1 MKRLLGRLASLRD
14 KRGNVA
20 VTTALVSPLIL
31 YCLGLGID
39 YGMMTL
45 QQRRLQQLS
54 DIGAISAAS
63 DIANA
68 QTALLNNLV
77 SNGTTPAIASGSS
90 YMTSNGLVN
99 AATANSGQYETVGNL
114 VLGAYTADTS
124 IPVANRFSSTGTSPY
139 DSVKVTL
146 TQKAVMPFAS
156 AFSTPPTLS
165 ATGTASNERLAA
177 FSIGSRLLSLN
188 GGILNQLL
196 STLLGTQVSLKVAD
210 YQSLISANVNLLS
223 FLNLLATDLKL
234 TGISY
239 NQLLATD
246 VTYDK
251 ILGALGKSTNLSAGV
266 VTLINNLGKTLG
278 TTKLTVKLQDIV
290 NLGPLGRN
298 VVGTSPNLTANINVL
313 NLISATAMAANQQRQ
328 IAIDLGVAL
337 PGLATATLTLAIGEM
352 SQQTPALAVGAPG
365 TIVRTPQ
372 VRTALEVAITG
383 LSLIAGLKIRIP
395 LYVELAP
402 AEAKLASIT
411 CVGGA
416 MPNAVVGIDA
426 VPGVAEVALG
436 DVNTSA
442 FVNFGS
448 TPRVTP
454 AAIIDSLLLKVIA
467 SAQIDIANMSPT
479 RVTFQPPEISAGTIK
494 TVSTNS
500 VLTST
505 VSSLLKNT
513 TITIQL
519 LFLTIGTPKEVL
531 SALADTLSIVTAPL
545 DQVLYGLLGLLGIG
559 TGQADISVT
568 DARCT
573 QPVLVQ

>member
-1 MKRLLGRLASLRD
+1 MKQLLGRFASLKD

-20 VTTALVSPLIL
+20 ITTALVSPLIL
-31 YCLGLGID
+31 YCLGLGVD

-63 DIANA
+63 NITNA
-68 QTALLNNLV
+68 QTALLNNLQ
-77 SNGTTPAIASGSS
+77 SNGTTAAVASGSN
-90 YMTSNGLVN
+90 YMTSNGLVS
-99 AATANSGQYETVGNL
+99 ATMANSGQYETVANF
-114 VLGAYTADTS
+114 VLGTYTADTS
-124 IPVANRFSSTGTSPY
+124 VPLANRFSSTGAAPY

-156 AFSTPPTLS
+156 AFATPPTLS
-165 ATGTASNERLAA
+165 ATGTASSERLAA
-177 FSIGSRLLSLN
+177 FSVGSRLASLN

-196 STLLGTQVSLKVAD
+196 GTLLGTQISLKVVD

-234 TGISY
+234 TGVSY
-239 NQLLATD
+239 NELLATD

-298 VVGTSPNLTANINVL
+298 IVGTSPNMTANINVL
-313 NLISATAMAANQQRQ
+313 DLISTTAMAANQQRQ
-328 IAIDLGVAL
+328 IALDLGAAL
-337 PGLATATLTLAIGEM
+337 PGVATAKLTLAIGEM

-372 VRTALEVAITG
+372 VRAALEVAVTG
-383 LSLIAGLKIRIP
+383 LSVIAGLKLRVP
-395 LYVELAP
+395 LYIELAP

-411 CVGGA
+411 CVGGS

-426 VPGVAEVALG
+426 VPGVAEVDLG

-448 TPRVTP
+448 EPRVTP

-467 SAQIDIANMSPT
+467 SAQVDIANMSPT
-479 RVTFQPPEISAGTIK
+479 RLTFQPPEISASTIK

-505 VSSLLKNT
+505 VSSLLKNA

-519 LFLTIGTPKEVL
+519 LFLTLGTPKDVL
-531 SALADTLSIVTAPL
+531 SAIADTLSVVTAPL
-545 DQVLYGLLGLLGIG
+545 DQVLYGTLGLLGIG
-559 TGQADISVT
+559 IGQADVSVT